1 MLTEVDGVLF
11 DKDGTLFEF
20 QATWAV
26 WARQTIEDL
35 SGGDSALCTDLAHT
49 LGFDLNS
56 NLFTSDSPIIAASVR
71 EIAEHVQKVLS
82 ERTVDAIEQELAI
95 SAQTA
100 PLAPAVPLAAF
111 LEALKGLGLA
121 VGVMTNDAESVAHAQ
136 LKQAGVFEQFDFVAG
151 YDSGYGAKP
160 SPDPLLAFANKM
172 ELSPDRILMVG
183 DSTHDLVAGRA
194 AGMRTVA
201 VLTGVALEEELSP
214 YADVVFPNIGHIPG
228 WLAA

>member
-1 MLTEVDGVLF
+1 MLTKVDGVLF

-35 SGGDSALCTDLAHT
+35 SDGDSALCAELAQA
-49 LGFDLNS
+49 LGFDLES
-56 NLFTSDSPIIAASVR
+56 NLFAPDSPIIAASVQ
-71 EIAEHVQKVLS
+71 EIAEQIQQVLPDRS
-82 ERTVDAIEQELAI
+82 VADIEQELAI

-111 LEALKGLGLA
+111 LEELKGLGVA

-160 SPDPLLAFANKM
+160 SPDPLLAFASKM
-172 ELSPDRILMVG
+172 NLSPDRILMVG

-194 AGMRTVA
+194 AGMKTVA

>member
-1 MLTEVDGVLF
+1 MLTQIDGVLF

-35 SGGDSALCTDLAHT
+35 SDGDPMLCSALAQE
-49 LGFDLNS
+49 LGFDLKQ

-71 EIAEHVQKVLS
+71 EIAECVQKVLPDRS
-82 ERTVDAIEQELAI
+82 VEAIEEQLAI
-95 SAQTA
+95 SAETA

-111 LEALKGLGLA
+111 LEALKNLGLA
-121 VGVMTNDAESVAHAQ
+121 LGVMTNDAESVAHAQ
-136 LKQAGVFEQFDFVAG
+136 LRQAGVFERFDFVAG

-160 SPDPLLAFANKM
+160 SPDPLLAFAAKM
-172 ELSPDRILMVG
+172 DLDPKRVLMVG

-194 AGMRTVA
+194 AGMKTVA
-201 VLTGVALEEELSP
+201 VLTGVAVEDELSP